1 MPKKIK
7 VKEKDSHS
15 IRKLDRRIAFTSRI
29 KRSVSNQYDRLK
41 RDDNE
46 EQNVENSNA
55 TNYASSK
62 IMRTGDR
69 GARESAYIITGV
81 SKNAYAKAKMKLAER
96 KEEKNSELEK
106 ECNGENKNE
115 ILKSRNKELTD
126 KSVDEKQDRLK
137 MIKTRE
143 SNTENT
149 NTLNKASNI
158 QKYQKQKLIKEKQ
171 NFKNIKEHNYKNN
184 GIKTN
189 NNLIKIRTRE
199 NINNTSNL
207 SADKNK
213 LKFYNP
219 NEVMKKS
226 KLQNIKQ
233 NSTKV
238 KNIAHKAGKAVV
250 NVAKKVVQRNRNDNC
265 IWWRFCFNNT
275 CYYFT
280 NSRNVWICIW
290 ISIL

>member
-1 MPKKIK
+1 MPKDIKI
-7 VKEKDSHS
+7 KEKDSHY
-15 IRKLDRRIAFTSRI
+15 IRKLDRRIAFTSRV
-29 KRSVSNQYDRLK
+29 KRNVGNQYEKLK
-41 RDDNE
+41 KEDNN
-46 EQNVENSNA
+46 EQNVENANP
-55 TNYASSK
+55 TNYATTK
-62 IMRTGDR
+62 VMRTGDR
-69 GARESAYIITGV
+69 SARESTYIITGV
-81 SKNAYAKAKMKLAER
+81 SKSAYRKVKLKLAER

-106 ECNGENKNE
+106 ESNVENNNE
-115 ILKSRNKELTD
+115 ILKSRNKELTNRSKD
-126 KSVDEKQDRLK
+126 DSQERVKT
-137 MIKTRE
+137 IKTRE

-171 NFKNIKEHNYKNN
+171 NFKNIKEHNYKKN

-213 LKFYNP
+213 LKFYNS

-238 KNIAHKAGKAVV
+238 KNIAHKVGKALV

-290 ISIL
+290 ISFL

>member
-1 MPKKIK
+1 MPKDIK

-29 KRSVSNQYDRLK
+29 KRSVSNQYDRIK

-55 TNYASSK
+55 TNYASTK

-69 GARESAYIITGV
+69 GARESAYVITGV
-81 SKNAYAKAKMKLAER
+81 SKNAYRKVKMKLAER

-106 ECNGENKNE
+106 ESNVENNNE
-115 ILKSRNKELTD
+115 ILKSRNKELTH
-126 KSVDEKQDRLK
+126 KSVDEKQDGLK
-137 MIKTRE
+137 TIKTRE

-149 NTLNKASNI
+149 DTLNKASNI

-189 NNLIKIRTRE
+189 NNSMKIRTRE
-199 NINNTSNL
+199 NIKNTSNL

-213 LKFYNP
+213 LKFYNS

-250 NVAKKVVQRNRNDNC
+250 NVAKKVVQRNRNDNY

-275 CYYFT
+275 SYYFT

-290 ISIL
+290 ILIL

>member
-41 RDDNE
+41 RDENE

-69 GARESAYIITGV
+69 GARESAYVITGV

-137 MIKTRE
+137 TIKTRE

-158 QKYQKQKLIKEKQ
+158 QKYQKQKVFI
-171 NFKNIKEHNYKNN
+171 
-184 GIKTN
+184 
-189 NNLIKIRTRE
+189 
-199 NINNTSNL
+199 
-207 SADKNK
+207 
-213 LKFYNP
+213 
-219 NEVMKKS
+219 
-226 KLQNIKQ
+226 
-233 NSTKV
+233 
-238 KNIAHKAGKAVV
+238 
-250 NVAKKVVQRNRNDNC
+250 
-265 IWWRFCFNNT
+265 
-275 CYYFT
+275 
-280 NSRNVWICIW
+280 
-290 ISIL
+290 